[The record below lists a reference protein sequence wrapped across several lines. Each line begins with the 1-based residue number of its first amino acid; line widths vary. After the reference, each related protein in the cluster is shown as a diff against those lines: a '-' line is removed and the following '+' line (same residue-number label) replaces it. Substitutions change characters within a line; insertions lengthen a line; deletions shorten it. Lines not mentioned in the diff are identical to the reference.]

1 MDNKIFIPN
10 CIDKIN
16 ILRKI
21 EFDKY
26 NFVYDEKVIE
36 NLGNIKA
43 LLEDNSIRTE
53 WTKAND
59 LMANDVSGN
68 LKTA

>member
-1 MDNKIFIPN
+1 M
-10 CIDKIN
+10 
-16 ILRKI
+16 
-21 EFDKY
+21 
-26 NFVYDEKVIE
+26 VDEKVIE
-36 NLGNIKA
+36 NLGNMKA

-68 LKTA
+68 LKQA

>member
-1 MDNKIFIPN
+1 MELKS
-10 CIDKIN
+10 
-16 ILRKI
+16 
-21 EFDKY
+21 Y
-26 NFVYDEKVIE
+26 QQKVIE